1 MILNGYILETHVLI
15 TFEAHAAQTTSFR
28 HWFRKHPWPF
38 TKRELPFTRLCF
50 EIEYGRVVNPV
61 QSYKSGHVVHF
72 LLWTALRFL
81 CPDPSPTPYFIPSH
95 LLSIMLKKCLLT
107 CLLFSS
113 LVRKFFLLAQSEWFI
128 ENTYLSISFPCLQPH
143 NGCPSSLE

>member
-38 TKRELPFTRLCF
+38 TKRGLPFSKLCF
-50 EIEYGRVVNPV
+50 ETEYGSVINPV

-72 LLWTALRFL
+72 LLWIALRFL
-81 CPDPSPTPYFIPSH
+81 CPDPSPTPYFIPRH
-95 LLSIMLKKCLLT
+95 LLSITLKKCLLT

-113 LVRKFFLLAQSEWFI
+113 LVRKLFFLAQSEWFI

-143 NGCPSSLE
+143 HGCPSSLE